1 MTHLLLLAGRAL
13 KLEECNFK
21 DSRSLEGL
29 QGLPQLTALIVNKCH
44 PYDPNHLAAIGKL
57 TGWYLETSLWR
68 RLLRITRASS
78 SY

>member
-1 MTHLLLLAGRAL
+1 MQRKHFWLLWLDIIKVTHLLLLAGRAL

-29 QGLPQLTALIVNKCH
+29 QGLPQLTALVVNKCH

-57 TGWYLETSLWR
+57 TGWYLGF
-68 RLLRITRASS
+68 
-78 SY
+78 